1 MLVSSHLM
9 SELQDTA
16 GRLVIVGRG
25 KVIADTSTAKLLAA
39 ASGDRVT
46 VRTTARD
53 AAITALARAG
63 ASAAADGPDVL
74 AVSGLPAGR
83 VITLLSEHGAG
94 LRGVGA
100 PRHPRAGLP
109 GPHPRRGG
117 IPRCRRGGPVTTAT
131 VTPQPPATEQ
141 GGFGRLLYAEWTK
154 FVTVRG
160 WVIAMVV
167 SALLTVGFG
176 IWAGAGTHGQPCGEI
191 LPNGQT
197 VGGACPV
204 PPLGPGG
211 EMVTDSFYFVGRPL
225 PGNGTVTARV
235 TSLAGVAT
243 PGIAGGTSALQP
255 WAKAGIIIKASLRQ
269 GSAYAAMMVT
279 GSHGVRMQDD
289 YTHDTAGLPGAV
301 SAAAPRW
308 LRLVRSGDTLTGYDS
323 ADGTHWAQ
331 VGTARLPGLASAVQA
346 GVFVTSPDWV
356 TDENAGA
363 TLASGVLDHVS
374 VAGARP
380 GSQWA
385 GHDLGA
391 DAAYNPLSGGYS
403 QAGGVFTI
411 RGSGDIAPAVK
422 GNSEGSGST
431 ADAGITGV
439 FAGLIVVLVVG
450 TMFITAEYR
459 RGLIRTTL
467 AATPRRG
474 QVLAAKAIVIA
485 AVAFTVGLAGSA
497 AAVLAGADM
506 LRGSGRF
513 IFPVSGLTGAR
524 VMIGSAALLA
534 VAAVLALALGVIWR
548 NGAGPVTA
556 TIALMVVPFFF
567 TGPMAVL
574 QGTAADW
581 LLRVS
586 PAAGFA
592 VQQVLPA
599 YPQVANTYTPQ
610 YGYYPLPPLA
620 GFAVLCAWA
629 VAALALAVFLL
640 RRRDA

>member
-1 MLVSSHLM
+1 V
-9 SELQDTA
+9 TA
-16 GRLVIVGRG
+16 
-25 KVIADTSTAKLLAA
+25 
-39 ASGDRVT
+39 
-46 VRTTARD
+46 
-53 AAITALARAG
+53 
-63 ASAAADGPDVL
+63 
-74 AVSGLPAGR
+74 
-83 VITLLSEHGAG
+83 
-94 LRGVGA
+94 
-100 PRHPRAGLP
+100 
-109 GPHPRRGG
+109 
-117 IPRCRRGGPVTTAT
+117 AT
-131 VTPQPPATEQ
+131 VTPPHSATERA
-141 GGFGRLLYAEWTK
+141 GFGSVLAAEWIK

-160 WVIAMVV
+160 WVIAMVG
-167 SALLTVGFG
+167 SALLTVGIG
-176 IWAGAGTHGQPCGEI
+176 IWAGAGTHGQPCGAI

-197 VGGACPV
+197 VGGACAR

-211 EMVTDSFYFVGRPL
+211 EMVADSFYFVRRPL

-243 PGIAGGTSALQP
+243 PGIANGTSALQP

-279 GSHGVRMQDD
+279 GSHGVRMQSD
-289 YTHDTAGLPGAV
+289 YTGDTAGLPGAV
-301 SAAAPRW
+301 SVSSPRW

-323 ADGTHWAQ
+323 ADGTHWTR
-331 VGTARLPGLASAVQA
+331 VGTVRLPGLATDVQA
-346 GVFVTSPDWV
+346 GIFVTSPDSV
-356 TDENAGA
+356 TDENAGS
-363 TLASGVLDHVS
+363 TLASGVFDHVA

-380 GSQWA
+380 GVQWTGQDA
-385 GHDLGA
+385 GSG
-391 DAAYNPLSGGYS
+391 AAYGPLPGGYR
-403 QAGGVFTI
+403 QAGGVFTV

-422 GNSEGSGST
+422 NSGGSGSV
-431 ADAGITGV
+431 ADAGITGA

-474 QVLAAKAIVIA
+474 QVLAAKAIVTA
-485 AVAFTVGLAGSA
+485 AVTFAAGLAGSG
-497 AAVLAGADM
+497 AAVLTGEHM

-513 IFPVSGLTGAR
+513 IFPVSGLTEAR
-524 VMIGSAALLA
+524 VITGSAALLA
-534 VAAVLALALGVIWR
+534 VAALLALALGVIWR

-574 QGTAADW
+574 RGTAADW
-581 LLRVS
+581 LLRVT

-599 YPQVANTYTPQ
+599 YLQVANTYTPQ
-610 YGYYPLPPLA
+610 YGYYPLPPWA

-629 VAALALAVFLL
+629 GAALALAAFLL